1 MLDTPAQAEAWELRL
16 RQVGRWL
23 GPLLALAILL
33 LPPPDG
39 LSRAAWITVALAAL
53 MAIWWL
59 TEAVPMA
66 ATALLPIVVLPLT
79 GVTSLREATAPFAQP
94 IIFLL
99 LGGFII
105 ALAIERWGLHRRI
118 ALAVLAHVGTSQQR
132 LVLGFMLATAFL
144 SMWISNSAATMMM
157 LPIALSVA
165 AVIEDRRFSV
175 SVLLGIA
182 YAASIGG
189 MATLIGTPPN
199 AMAAGFLRQNL
210 GIEIGFVDWL
220 RVGLPVAIVLVPLA
234 WLIVTHGSF
243 ALAGGTSSLA
253 GSVVKEE
260 RAALG
265 TMGTAERRTL
275 WLCIGVALA
284 WTSRPLLS
292 ELPGLSLLSDEAIA
306 IAFAVALFLIPAGE
320 GKPDQRLLDWSD
332 TVSINWG
339 VILLFGGGLSL
350 AAAIEATG
358 LAQWLGTN
366 LAAITELPLFG
377 LSFVLALMMTLLS
390 EIASNT
396 ALAAAM
402 LPVLG
407 ATAQATGTEPLGLMI
422 PATLAAS
429 CGFMLPVATGPNAI
443 VYGTGRLRTIDMV
456 RAGILLDFAGAF
468 VIACAA
474 TLLF

>member
-1 MLDTPAQAEAWELRL
+1 MTIEDQAATWEMRA
-16 RQVGRWL
+16 RRIGRWL
-23 GPLLALAILL
+23 GPVLALLVVM
-33 LPPPDG
+33 LPPPEG
-39 LSRAAWITVALAAL
+39 LSREAWITVAAAIL

-66 ATALLPIVVLPLT
+66 ATALVPIVVFPLA
-79 GVTSLREATAPFAQP
+79 GVTTLKEATQPFAQP

-105 ALAIERWGLHRRI
+105 ALGIERWGLHRRM
-118 ALAVLAHVGTSQQR
+118 ALAILAVVGTSQSR
-132 LVLGFMLATAFL
+132 LVLGFILATAFL

-165 AVIEDRRFSV
+165 SVINQRSFTV
-175 SVLLGIA
+175 AVLLGVA

-199 AMAAGFLRQNL
+199 AMAAGYLRQNMNM
-210 GIEIGFVDWL
+210 EVGFLDWM
-220 RVGLPVAIVLVPLA
+220 RVGLPVTLALVPIT
-234 WLIVTHGSF
+234 WLILTRGVVRLSGQNT
-243 ALAGGTSSLA
+243 ALAATVIA
-253 GSVVKEE
+253 NE
-260 RAALG
+260 RASLG
-265 TMGTAERRTL
+265 RMGPAELRTML
-275 WLCIGVALA
+275 LCLAVALA
-284 WTSRPLLS
+284 WSLRTVLQT
-292 ELPGLSLLSDEAIA
+292 LPGLAELSDEAIA
-306 IAFAVALFLIPAGE
+306 IGFAVLMFLIPAGE

-332 TVSINWG
+332 TLSINWG

-350 AAAIEATG
+350 AAAIDSTG
-358 LAQWLGTN
+358 LALWLGGK
-366 LAAITELPLFG
+366 LAGLTDLPQFG
-377 LSFVLALMMTLLS
+377 LSFTLALMMTLLS

-407 ATAQATGTEPLGLMI
+407 ATAQATGVDPLGLLI

-443 VYGTGRLRTIDMV
+443 VFGTGRLRTIDMV
-456 RAGILLDFAGAF
+456 RAGLALDLAGAL
-468 VIACAA
+468 VIATVA
-474 TLLF
+474 TALF